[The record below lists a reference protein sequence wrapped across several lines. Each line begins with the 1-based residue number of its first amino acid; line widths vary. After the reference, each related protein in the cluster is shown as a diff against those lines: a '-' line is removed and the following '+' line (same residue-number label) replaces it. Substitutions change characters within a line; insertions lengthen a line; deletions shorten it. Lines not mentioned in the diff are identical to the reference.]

1 MGVGTI
7 VLFLVTAAHSQRR
20 RPEIAIRLRPD
31 EVTVPVGGTAQFR
44 AEVKGTPN
52 QAVRWSVVGQGQGT
66 INERGL
72 YAAPATLTTPAVVT
86 VRAVSE
92 ADPSVEAVAT
102 VKIPEV
108 SVSVSPTQTQVLAGG
123 TVQLTAKVSNA
134 KDSGVRWEVDG
145 GSGNGTVSK
154 TGLFTLPQV
163 VVTPATFTVRA
174 VSIADPTKSAV
185 AKISVPSISL
195 SVEPSRA
202 EVEVGGSKQFRAHLK
217 NTKVDSVLWE
227 VMGGAE
233 SGTISDSGLYTAP
246 RSAVTP
252 ATVLIRAV
260 SAVDPTKFAF
270 AQVNVPP
277 VSIEVSPTPPKDPSK
292 SHGIGITAMRVVRL
306 TLPFDPV
313 DSLIRGPLFRGK
325 SGKLYI
331 PVGGSYQFYATV
343 NGTPQKDVRWSL
355 EGTPPLGAISD
366 SGLYV
371 APSSVTTPKTIV
383 IKATAVADPTKTAL
397 THLTIP
403 PVVLKVEPVEAE
415 VLCGDVKQFK
425 AIVDNTENDAVRW
438 SVVGGD
444 ENGSV
449 NDTGLYT
456 PPPETTTPKT
466 VTLKATSLADPTKE
480 ALATIRIPEVSI
492 SVRPDNA
499 EIFAGGSQQF
509 TARLSGT
516 KENAVRWS
524 IEGDGGKITRNG
536 LFTAPTRVEQPLLIK
551 VKATSAVDPS
561 KCAVA
566 TVKVKTRK

>member
-1 MGVGTI
+1 MRV
-7 VLFLVTAAHSQRR
+7 
-20 RPEIAIRLRPD
+20 RPD
-31 EVTVPVGGTAQFR
+31 EATVQVGGTAQFR
-44 AEVKGTPN
+44 AEVRGTPN
-52 QAVRWSVVGQGQGT
+52 QSVKWLVIGKGQGT

-72 YAAPATLTTPAVVT
+72 YSAPSTMTTPAVVT

-92 ADPSVEAVAT
+92 ADSSVEMMAT
-102 VKIPEV
+102 VRIPEV
-108 SVSVSPTQTQVLAGG
+108 SVSVSPTQAQVLAGG

-134 KDSGVRWEVDG
+134 TGSGVRWEVDG

-174 VSIADPTKSAV
+174 VSVADPTKSAV
-185 AKISVPSISL
+185 AKINVPSISL

-202 EVEVGGSKQFRAHLK
+202 DVEVGGSKQFRANLRD
-217 NTKVDSVLWE
+217 TKVDSVMWE
-227 VMGGAE
+227 VVGGE
-233 SGTISDSGLYTAP
+233 ECGTISDSGLYTAP
-246 RSAVTP
+246 RSVVTP

-270 AQVNVPP
+270 AQINVQP
-277 VSIEVSPTPPKDPSK
+277 VSIEVSPTPPKDPAK
-292 SHGIGITAMRVVRL
+292 SRGIGITAMRVVRL

-331 PVGGSYQFYATV
+331 PAGGSYQFYATV
-343 NGTPQKDVRWSL
+343 NGTPQKDVKWSL
-355 EGTPPLGAISD
+355 EGAPPLGTISE

-403 PVVLKVEPVEAE
+403 PVVLKVEPEEAE
-415 VLCGDVKQFK
+415 VLSGDAKQFK
-425 AIVDNTENDAVRW
+425 ATVDNTENDAVHW

-444 ENGSV
+444 ENGSISD
-449 NDTGLYT
+449 NGLYT
-456 PPPETTTPKT
+456 PPPEATTPKT
-466 VTLKATSLADPTKE
+466 VTIKVTSIADPTKE
-480 ALATIRIPEVSI
+480 ALAAIRLPEISI

-499 EIFAGGSQQF
+499 EISAGGSQQF
-509 TARLSGT
+509 TVRLNGT

-524 IEGDGGKITRNG
+524 IEGDEGNITQSG

-551 VKATSAVDPS
+551 VKVTSVVDPS